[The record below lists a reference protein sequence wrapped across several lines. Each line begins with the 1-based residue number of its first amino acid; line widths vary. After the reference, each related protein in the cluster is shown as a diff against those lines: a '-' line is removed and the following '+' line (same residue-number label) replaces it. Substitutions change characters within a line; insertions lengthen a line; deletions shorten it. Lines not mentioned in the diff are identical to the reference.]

1 MDCYLITWKYI
12 VDMMNTRY
20 GIAPDST
27 EPFTMREIETY
38 VDNVW
43 EDFYLEQ
50 VRSEIRRREEEYQN
64 ELRKREEKLMKPKS
78 DKNEEETCTANG

>member
-27 EPFTMREIETY
+27 EPFTMREIEVY
-38 VDNVW
+38 MDEIW
-43 EDFYLEQ
+43 DYFFYETAK
-50 VRSEIRRREEEYQN
+50 SEIRRREEEYQN
-64 ELRKREEKLMKPKS
+64 ELRKRKE
-78 DKNEEETCTANG
+78 N